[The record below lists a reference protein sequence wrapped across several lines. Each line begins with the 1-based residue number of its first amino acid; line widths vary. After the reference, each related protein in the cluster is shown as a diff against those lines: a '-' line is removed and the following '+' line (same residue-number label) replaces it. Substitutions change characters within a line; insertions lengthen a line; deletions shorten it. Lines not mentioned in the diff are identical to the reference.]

1 VDETTGPESRRAAY
15 MPEREFSIV
24 SDELRKLP
32 RHHHGGRPTP
42 EWLERL
48 REGRT
53 IFLPGATHK
62 VTGAYAYTLR
72 KQGYRLHARLTVQDG
87 VAGVVLW
94 VERDR

>member
-1 VDETTGPESRRAAY
+1 

-32 RHHHGGRPTP
+32 RARGRGNGRPTP

-62 VTGAYAYTLR
+62 VAGAYAYTLR

-87 VAGVVLW
+87 VAGLVLW
-94 VERDR
+94 AERDR